1 MIDGEATA
9 LTRSLALART
19 PWVAGAIAGIT
30 VAIAAVAFLAGHAAA
45 PTRIGELPQPARA
58 PALPA
63 AVVRLGDTTAPALP
77 TLRNA
82 PAKPSRSHAAKPK
95 SSTPPAKTKSPT
107 PPAPAP
113 TTPGYTIVG
122 G

>member
-1 MIDGEATA
+1 MVEVEETA

-30 VAIAAVAFLAGHAAA
+30 VAIAAIAFLAGHAAA
-45 PTRIGELPQPARA
+45 PTRTGELPQPTRA

-77 TLRNA
+77 ALRNA
-82 PAKPSRSHAAKPK
+82 AAKPSHRVRA
-95 SSTPPAKTKSPT
+95 TKTKPSTSPART
-107 PPAPAP
+107 PAP

>member
-1 MIDGEATA
+1 MVEGEETA
-9 LTRSLALART
+9 LTRSLALGRT

-30 VAIAAVAFLAGHAAA
+30 VAIAAIAFLAGHAAA
-45 PTRIGELPQPARA
+45 PTRIGELPQPALA
-58 PALPA
+58 PAPPA

-77 TLRNA
+77 TLRA
-82 PAKPSRSHAAKPK
+82 AAAKPSRAHAAKPK
-95 SSTPPAKTKSPT
+95 PSTPAAKTKSPT